1 VRKRYVAMISI
12 KYNIV
17 YIFPISSNG
26 VSTVFVPIQVRI
38 RTVVI
43 ISQNLVFFV
52 VENLAEGLFFAI
64 RIIRIMIDIA
74 RAITPPNFDG
84 IERRIT

>member
-43 ISQNLVFFV
+43 ISQNLVFFCC
-52 VENLAEGLFFAI
+52 
-64 RIIRIMIDIA
+64 
-74 RAITPPNFDG
+74 
-84 IERRIT
+84 